1 MRKLNPRRK
10 KPCTGDPRLHD
21 AQIDDDAMDRT
32 RMEPTADGRQGDKE
46 VKEEGDAIEMVPRKD
61 SSVTP
66 QNGREC
72 MMSRERPV
80 CGKISYHSPGW
91 YEVEKHLLGPRGLG

>member
-61 SSVTP
+61 SRSDDAHDVTM
-66 QNGREC
+66 RDH
-72 MMSRERPV
+72 
-80 CGKISYHSPGW
+80 GKMKNLVPLTRM
-91 YEVEKHLLGPRGLG
+91 VVLTRFLGPRGLG

>member
-32 RMEPTADGRQGDKE
+32 RMEPMADGRQGDKE

-61 SSVTP
+61 SRSDDAHDVT
-66 QNGREC
+66 
-72 MMSRERPV
+72 
-80 CGKISYHSPGW
+80 
-91 YEVEKHLLGPRGLG
+91 